1 MEDKLQKI
9 PLVSQ
14 SEMALVENNILNGQQ
29 LAFLVKN
36 TPAKYVRK
44 RPAKGGGEWTFVS
57 GGYVKKMLNF
67 VFGWNWSFEV
77 MEQLIIHDEAI
88 VKGKLT
94 VTSNGVTVVKM
105 QFGNKDIIYR
115 KLQQGETE
123 RKPLSIG
130 NDLKS
135 AATDALK
142 KCAAELGIAADIY
155 NAQDFQAVNVV
166 IDDENITHESLSE
179 LFEIKKEELS
189 AIELSNATRIL
200 EHKEEKSYAKLHKQL
215 QAL

>member
-142 KCAAELGIAADIY
+142 KCAAELGIAADILQC
-155 NAQDFQAVNVV
+155 AR
-166 IDDENITHESLSE
+166 LSSGE
-179 LFEIKKEELS
+179 RS
-189 AIELSNATRIL
+189 HRR
-200 EHKEEKSYAKLHKQL
+200 
-215 QAL
+215 